1 MHGRGE
7 VSLLPRGLPPSTGAV
22 RVQLGRLDLRSLH
35 SVLGVRVGRA
45 GRVARQRGARLQKT
59 PRSPKSSP
67 STSLATALML
77 KSACGG
83 ARGRGARGR
92 GGGLRRR
99 VAWRGGAARVDSC
112 AGGATQRAEKRALN
126 RWPGRTDGN
135 AGQSAPGC
143 PGPGPG
149 GASDTMRGCPLIAS
163 GTPLSPLPRPLRDCM
178 AREKAAESHA
188 GAGASETHPRARQ
201 TGPRPG
207 TESLGTRCPVCRI
220 ARARAGAARR
230 RGACGVGRNPGE
242 ARSRTCRSGWG
253 RGARRGERLG
263 PFAEKRP
270 ASPPAESTP
279 RRATRGQLRAAR
291 SRRRQ
296 PAAAAKRVARFKFRP
311 RGHRLGDSD
320 GPHRCD
326 RRVPAGA
333 LHRQRRRLCE
343 SIEIGHCQR
352 RL

>member
-1 MHGRGE
+1 MRTRARPFSTRPRLPQKLETPLLIRRRRAARAAGGSREPPGE
-7 VSLLPRGLPPSTGAV
+7 EGAAAPCTA
-22 RVQLGRLDLRSLH
+22 
-35 SVLGVRVGRA
+35 A
-45 GRVARQRGARLQKT
+45 GRCLFCLGACLPARALSESSSAASTCAVFIRCWASGSAGLAESRGGEARGSKKT

-253 RGARRGERLG
+253 RGA
-263 PFAEKRP
+263 
-270 ASPPAESTP
+270 
-279 RRATRGQLRAAR
+279 
-291 SRRRQ
+291 
-296 PAAAAKRVARFKFRP
+296 
-311 RGHRLGDSD
+311 
-320 GPHRCD
+320 
-326 RRVPAGA
+326 
-333 LHRQRRRLCE
+333 
-343 SIEIGHCQR
+343 
-352 RL
+352 

>member
-230 RGACGVGRNPGE
+230 RGACGVGAEIRVRRVLELAGPGG
-242 ARSRTCRSGWG
+242 ARTRRQPG
-253 RGARRGERLG
+253 RGARRGEGLG
-263 PFAEKRP
+263 AIRRALKRP
-270 ASPPAESTP
+270 ASPPAESAP
-279 RRATRGQLRAAR
+279 RRATRGQVRAAC
-291 SRRRQ
+291 SRR
-296 PAAAAKRVARFKFRP
+296 
-311 RGHRLGDSD
+311 H
-320 GPHRCD
+320 H
-326 RRVPAGA
+326 
-333 LHRQRRRLCE
+333 RRRCKP
-343 SIEIGHCQR
+343 GRPFQV
-352 RL
+352 